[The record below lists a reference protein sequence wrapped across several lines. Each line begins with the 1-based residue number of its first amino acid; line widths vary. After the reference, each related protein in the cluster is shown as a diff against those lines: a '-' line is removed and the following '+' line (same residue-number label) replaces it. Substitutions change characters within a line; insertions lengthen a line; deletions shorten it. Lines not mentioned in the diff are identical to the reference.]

1 MAGPG
6 PSSGEVTSCE
16 YGNLGNS
23 NVNMGTMGGNIV
35 VERLVDCKYSLEL
48 YTEICMPLHLQVY
61 AEGDAKYWV
70 PIKLIFIN
78 IFRFGQ
84 LVKVL

>member
-6 PSSGEVTSCE
+6 PSSG
-16 YGNLGNS
+16 YD
-23 NVNMGTMGGNIV
+23 VNMGTMGGNIT

-61 AEGDAKYWV
+61 AKGDAKYWV
-70 PIKLIFIN
+70 SIKTDFH
-78 IFRFGQ
+78 
-84 LVKVL
+84 